1 MQVRIPIRFTVKFAV
16 NYLIKYII
24 NEVES
29 HKGDPRLNNIG
40 SEFGFNA
47 YEALLFIVQHL
58 LVDVQT
64 RYIIISVNKNLHWHG
79 YNLEKLLNI
88 ITFGSRINKGCDIF
102 TSAVDFINKH
112 YEAMY
117 LQYLGGKQW
126 Q

>member
-1 MQVRIPIRFTVKFAV
+1 MQVKIPNDYSTTFVI

-29 HKGDPRLNNIG
+29 HKGDPRLNNI
-40 SEFGFNA
+40 SMEFGFNA
-47 YEALLFIVQHL
+47 FEGLRYIVQNL
-58 LVDVQT
+58 LVDIQT

-88 ITFGSRINKGCDIF
+88 ITFGSRTNKGCDIY
-102 TSAVDFINKH
+102 TRAIDYINRN

-117 LQYLGGKQW
+117 LRYMGE
-126 Q
+126 

>member
-1 MQVRIPIRFTVKFAV
+1 MHVRIPIRFTVKFAV

-47 YEALLFIVQHL
+47 YEALLFIVQNL

-88 ITFGSRINKGCDIF
+88 ITFGSRTNKGCDIF
-102 TSAVDFINKH
+102 LKACDDINRRV
-112 YEAMY
+112 ETMY
-117 LQYLGGKQW
+117 IDYLGGK
-126 Q
+126 